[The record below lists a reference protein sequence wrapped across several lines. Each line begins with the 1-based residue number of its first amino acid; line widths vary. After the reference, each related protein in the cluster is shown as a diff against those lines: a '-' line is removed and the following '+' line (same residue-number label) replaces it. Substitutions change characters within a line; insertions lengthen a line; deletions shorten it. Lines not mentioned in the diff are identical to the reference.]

1 MKESE
6 ALKLYKELKE
16 IISKVENEEERN
28 RLNQLIFCDIN
39 FVTEGDLKE
48 YIKSIVKGEVNG
60 KRE

>member
-6 ALKLYKELKE
+6 ALELYKELKV

-48 YIKSIVKGEVNG
+48 YIKSLVKGGING
-60 KRE
+60 ER

>member
-1 MKESE
+1 MKESD

-16 IISKVENEEERN
+16 IISKVDNEEERN

-48 YIKSIVKGEVNG
+48 YIKSLVKGGIN
-60 KRE
+60 

>member
-16 IISKVENEEERN
+16 IISKVDNEEERN
-28 RLNQLIFCDIN
+28 RLNQLVFCDID
-39 FVTEGDLKE
+39 FVTEGSLKE
-48 YIKSIVKGEVNG
+48 YIKSLVKGEVNG